1 MSAENI
7 SCLGS
12 KQKNGMKIKE
22 LKKYLEYA
30 DDNIDVMLLSTERYE
45 HLLRKARA
53 YDKVTSIVIDKGKVF
68 QNMIDRIIEQSIEY
82 KV

>member
-1 MSAENI
+1 
-7 SCLGS
+7 
-12 KQKNGMKIKE
+12 MKIKE

-30 DDNIDVMLLSTERYE
+30 DDNIEVEVLSTERYE

-53 YDKVTSIVIDKGKVF
+53 YDRVTSIVIDKGKVF
-68 QNMIDRIIEQSIEY
+68 KDMIDRIIEKSIEY